1 MGSIIV
7 AMPRQEDAKKI
18 SEILKSRGLET
29 AALCTTASQVLARVH
44 DLDAGVVICGR
55 RFPDMHYSQI
65 AEYLPEYF
73 TVVLLCTNPVPDG
86 RAGNV
91 VMIQMPFKAS
101 DLTGTVEMLLS
112 QLHRRLKKKAG
123 PAIRSQADR
132 KEIEAAKKLLME
144 RNHMTEPEA
153 FRYIQKCSMDSG
165 TNMVEMAQMILL
177 MQE

>member
-1 MGSIIV
+1 MSSIIV

-18 SEILKSRGLET
+18 RDILKSRGMET

-55 RFPDMHYSQI
+55 LFPDMHYSQL
-65 AEYLPEYF
+65 AEYLPKYF
-73 TVVLLCTNPVPDG
+73 VMVLLSANQTPDA
-86 RAGNV
+86 REDNV
-91 VMIQMPFKAS
+91 VMVQMPFRTS
-101 DLTGTVEMLLS
+101 DLTGTVEMVLG

-132 KEIEAAKKLLME
+132 KDIDAAKKLLME

-177 MQE
+177 MEG